1 MGSGRELTLLKEAA
15 LLGRRLGAG
24 GRLPLPRCLPLGRR
38 RRRLGS
44 LLLGLGSGGNGL
56 VVGGVHGEVG
66 SN

>member
-24 GRLPLPRCLPLGRR
+24 GRLPLPRRLPLG